1 MAGLGRNN
9 IEYRDNTEEVLKALD
24 AAIRRGNQAIGL
36 AAEGHAKKKITAEG
50 AVDTGRLRN
59 SITYALA
66 GEETHVKQ
74 YRGYKKG
81 QGEEKRGVYGYEGVA
96 PGEKGDG
103 VYIGTNVEYAPG
115 IELGTHRKAG
125 AVHFLQDAAT
135 GHTDEYKRLMEDS
148 MKNA

>member
-1 MAGLGRNN
+1 MAKN
-9 IEYRDNTEEVLKALD
+9 IEYRDNTEEVLKAME
-24 AAIRRGNQAIGL
+24 AAIRRGNEAIGL
-36 AAEGHAKKKITAEG
+36 AAEGHAKKKITAAG

-66 GEETHVKQ
+66 GEEAHVKS
-74 YRGYKKG
+74 YKANKGGKERETYTYDGTAEGKKG
-81 QGEEKRGVYGYEGVA
+81 S
-96 PGEKGDG
+96 G

-135 GHTDEYKRLMEDS
+135 GHTDQYKKLMEDS

>member
-1 MAGLGRNN
+1 MAKN
-9 IEYRDNTEEVLKALD
+9 IEYRDHTEEVLSALE
-24 AAIRRGNQAIGL
+24 ASIKRGNEAIGL
-36 AAEGHAKKKITAEG
+36 AAEGHAKRKITKAG

-66 GEETHVKQ
+66 GEETHVKS
-74 YRGYKKG
+74 YKANKGGKDREIYTYDGTADGKKG
-81 QGEEKRGVYGYEGVA
+81 S
-96 PGEKGDG
+96 G

-135 GHTDEYKRLMEDS
+135 NHTDEYKRLMEDS